1 MTPPSLLK
9 QTFLLRRPPGPR
21 ATPEEG
27 REQGCTRSMPLRS
40 DSLSGEPQRLGYLG
54 LE

>member
-1 MTPPSLLK
+1 MTPPSLLM
-9 QTFLLRRPPGPR
+9 QTFLLRGHLAPR

-40 DSLSGEPQRLGYLG
+40 DSLFGEPQRLGYLG